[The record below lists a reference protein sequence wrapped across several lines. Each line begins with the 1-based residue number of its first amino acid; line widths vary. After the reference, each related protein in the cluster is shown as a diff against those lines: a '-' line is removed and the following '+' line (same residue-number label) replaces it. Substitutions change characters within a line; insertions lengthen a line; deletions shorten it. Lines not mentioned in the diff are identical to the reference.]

1 MINRR
6 FVFPQETEEAKRP
19 LKKTL
24 HHAVPM
30 LQC

>member
-6 FVFPQETEEAKRP
+6 FVFSQETEEETF
-19 LKKTL
+19 KKTL